1 VDHVVTDAVAE
12 VTQVSLSWNV
22 VMQASQLPVA
32 APLVRL
38 VQIVA
43 EASVI
48 DILLQCGGHCQDD
61 EAGWVVAV
69 VAASALVGGTERAGE
84 AEVYRGPDEPTE
96 AACDVALPRQDQGT
110 RCECIVR
117 EPPAGRLREEYHE
130 DLAVVLIEGL
140 GMGDKRVEVKGGE
153 LLVAKR

>member
-1 VDHVVTDAVAE
+1 VEHVVTDAVAE
-12 VTQVSLSWNV
+12 VTQVSLSWNM
-22 VMQASQLPVA
+22 VMQASQLPVV
-32 APLVRL
+32 APFVRL

-48 DILLQCGGHCQDD
+48 DILIQFGGHFQDD

-69 VAASALVGGTERAGE
+69 VASRAIVGGTERAGE
-84 AEVYRGPDEPTE
+84 AEVDRGPDEPTE
-96 AACDVALPRQDQGT
+96 AAFDIALPRQDKGT
-110 RCECIVR
+110 RCECIMR

-130 DLAVVLIEGL
+130 DLTVVLIEGL
-140 GMGDKRVEVKGGE
+140 GMGDKRVEVKGRE